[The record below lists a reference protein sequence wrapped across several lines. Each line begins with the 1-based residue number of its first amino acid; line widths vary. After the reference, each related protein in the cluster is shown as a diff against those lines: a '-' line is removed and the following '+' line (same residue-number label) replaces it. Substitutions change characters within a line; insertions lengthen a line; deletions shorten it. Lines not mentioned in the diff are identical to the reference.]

1 MQLFRMLMLA
11 MVGSAS
17 AFAPAAAGLMVKR
30 SPAMSVVA
38 ASDVNM
44 LFGAK
49 KAPAKKVVAKKVVK
63 KAAAKKVVKK
73 VVAKKAPPKK
83 KPVAKKA
90 PPKKAA
96 KPNPRAGQGAFLF
109 ADWSPLKQAFSMELI
124 GGAQGNVKS
133 PGGKEP
139 LFDNLFGDF
148 GIN

>member
-49 KAPAKKVVAKKVVK
+49 KAPAKKVVAKKVLSTSTTTL
-63 KAAAKKVVKK
+63 ALTL
-73 VVAKKAPPKK
+73 
-83 KPVAKKA
+83 
-90 PPKKAA
+90 
-96 KPNPRAGQGAFLF
+96 NT
-109 ADWSPLKQAFSMELI
+109 
-124 GGAQGNVKS
+124 
-133 PGGKEP
+133 EP
-139 LFDNLFGDF
+139 DSEVL
-148 GIN
+148 

>member
-1 MQLFRMLMLA
+1 
-11 MVGSAS
+11 
-17 AFAPAAAGLMVKR
+17 
-30 SPAMSVVA
+30 MSVVA

-63 KAAAKKVVKK
+63 KAAAKKAVKK

-83 KPVAKKA
+83 NAKA
-90 PPKKAA
+90 
-96 KPNPRAGQGAFLF
+96 NPRAGQGAFLF